1 MRISPSALAALAADG
16 QVRLEPGVARDAAI
30 ARLAA
35 AIDHHTQFV
44 QSVVG
49 VELNHNE
56 LDALVMLAIAIGTP
70 AFERC
75 AVVRALDD
83 GSRRTAADAFLLCG
97 EEGEE
102 PLARRRRERALFLAA
117 VETKD
122 PLAGYT
128 ATERRLIREYDRL
141 ARGGEQEERRLAL
154 RALLGEQRK
163 RIWRVAQASGWS
175 TANRAARYRSLLART
190 C

>member
-1 MRISPSALAALAADG
+1 MRISPTGLATLAAEGL
-16 QVRLEPGVARDAAI
+16 VRLQPGVARHVAI
-30 ARLAA
+30 AQLAA
-35 AIDHHTQFV
+35 AVDHHTQFV

-49 VELNHNE
+49 EALNQNE
-56 LDALVMLAIAIGTP
+56 LDALVMLAIAIGTA
-70 AFERC
+70 AFERSP
-75 AVVRALDD
+75 VVRALAA
-83 GSRRTAADAFLLCG
+83 GSRRQAADAFVLCG
-97 EEGEE
+97 AGERS
-102 PLARRRRERALFLAA
+102 LACRRRERALFLAA

-141 ARGGEQEERRLAL
+141 VRNGEQEERRLAL
-154 RALLGEQRK
+154 RALLSEQRK

-175 TANRAARYRSLLART
+175 TANRAERYRSLLART